1 MLNINYTLV
10 LAEFS
15 NSYGDG
21 NGRHG
26 HVANIPHLLDL
37 YSNRVPAPGRPP
49 APGRAKSLRD
59 NCNTFY
65 MRVSEQVFCHPY
77 CVNRFTLVTYCTIR
91 SQMIVFAKS
100 FRIQIGV
107 PEASENCTNLDTRV
121 ARAGRGKDYSTVPYY
136 KKYV

>member
-59 NCNTFY
+59 NFTTFY
-65 MRVSEQVFCHPY
+65 MRVSEQVFCHPHWEGA
-77 CVNRFTLVTYCTIR
+77 RR
-91 SQMIVFAKS
+91 VF
-100 FRIQIGV
+100 
-107 PEASENCTNLDTRV
+107 RV
-121 ARAGRGKDYSTVPYY
+121 SSG
-136 KKYV
+136 

>member
-1 MLNINYTLV
+1 MSIDMLNINYTVV
-10 LAEFS
+10 LAEIS
-15 NSYGDG
+15 NSYGNG

-59 NCNTFY
+59 NCTTFD

-77 CVNRFTLVTYCTIR
+77 GGWWMVRRGGLVCVTGNTLPGLLNAV
-91 SQMIVFAKS
+91 
-100 FRIQIGV
+100 
-107 PEASENCTNLDTRV
+107 
-121 ARAGRGKDYSTVPYY
+121 
-136 KKYV
+136 KKF